1 MAKSF
6 NIDIDVSKM
15 LSGEEVTEELTKRV
29 QSALKEAAVLVQDDA
44 KRECPVDTGTLRSS
58 INYQVDGMTASIGT
72 NVEYAPYVHEGT
84 SKMAGRPFLMNA
96 AEKNKEKI
104 KSLIK
109 EAI

>member
-6 NIDIDVSKM
+6 SIDIDVSKM
-15 LSGEEVTEELTKRV
+15 LSGEEVTEELAKRIE
-29 QSALKEAAVLVQDDA
+29 SAMKEAAVLVQDDA

-58 INYQVDGMTASIGT
+58 INYTVDGMTASIGT

-84 SKMAGRPFLMNA
+84 SKMAGRPFLTSA